1 MRRDI
6 KSLNLIIK
14 YCDDVASDIVRFGD
28 DIEDLIGDESYQR
41 STAKS
46 IELIGER
53 AKRLS
58 DDITSRFKDV
68 NWHDICKMRDL
79 WRTSTR
85 RSIWSSSGPP

>member
-1 MRRDI
+1 MYKRQ
-6 KSLNLIIK
+6 
-14 YCDDVASDIVRFGD
+14 
-28 DIEDLIGDESYQR
+28 YQR

-68 NWHDICKMRDL
+68 NWHDICKMRDFMAHQYEEVYL
-79 WRTSTR
+79 EFQWSTMKEDLPFLKQYCEKIVAILESEFDEETNNR
-85 RSIWSSSGPP
+85 R

>member
-68 NWHDICKMRDL
+68 NWHDICKMRDFMAH
-79 WRTSTR
+79 TR

>member
-6 KSLNLIIK
+6 KSLNLIIR
-14 YCDDVASDIVRFGD
+14 YCDDVASDIARFGD

-53 AKRLS
+53 TKRLS
-58 DDITSRFKDV
+58 DDVTSRFKEV
-68 NWHDICKMRDL
+68 ELPRIPQ
-79 WRTSTR
+79 STTLCC
-85 RSIWSSSGPP
+85 